1 MNFNA
6 TGDMYLLIVTCAVFV
21 PGFLISLAPL
31 SKRGR
36 VWLLVAGPVG
46 WIIWLLFASPA
57 GEDGLAWA
65 IIGGLVSSRGLPAW
79 WSVTSI
85 HRMFHPSPS
94 GSLRTRLYRLI
105 TLR

>member
-1 MNFNA
+1 MGFNA
-6 TGDMYLLIVTCAVFV
+6 TGDMYLLIVTCAAFGG
-21 PGFLISLAPL
+21 GFLISVLPL
-31 SKRGR
+31 SKRAR

-57 GEDGLAWA
+57 GEEGIAWA
-65 IIGGLVSSRGLPAW
+65 IIGGYGVLTWSLGLALGYLVHH
-79 WSVTSI
+79 V
-85 HRMFHPSPS
+85 FHPSPS